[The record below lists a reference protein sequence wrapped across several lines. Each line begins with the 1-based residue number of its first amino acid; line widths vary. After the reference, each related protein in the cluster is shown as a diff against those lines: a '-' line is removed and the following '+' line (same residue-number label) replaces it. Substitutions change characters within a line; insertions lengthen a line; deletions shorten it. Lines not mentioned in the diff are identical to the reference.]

1 MCGIAGLLNLD
12 FQPVDAG
19 QLQQMNDIQI
29 HRGPD
34 AGDTYIAGPLG
45 LAHRRLSIIDIAS
58 GQQPL
63 VNVENNAVIVFNGE
77 IYNFASL
84 REELIGLG
92 AGFRTHSDTEVILQ
106 AWKVWGKACVKRL
119 RGMFAFA
126 IWDKNSEQLFIARDR
141 LGIKPLYYSL
151 INGRQLAFASELKA
165 LQCLPQLDRQLDARA
180 IADYFTFGYIPD
192 PKSILAG
199 VHKLPPG
206 HTLLLERGQTQPTIE
221 QYWDASFADPFQ
233 VRDQRQLDEELIER
247 LREAVGIRL
256 ISEVP
261 IGAFLSGGVD
271 SSAVV
276 ALMAGLMQQPV
287 NTCSIGFDVP
297 SFNETE
303 FARQVAERYQT
314 NHQEHQVA
322 VDDFGLLDTLSG
334 LYDEPYADSSAIP
347 TYRVCEQAKKRV
359 TVCLSG
365 DGGDEL
371 FAGYRR
377 YRWHLL
383 EERIRGLVPSAIRQP
398 VFGLLG
404 NYYPKLDRA
413 PRYLRAKSTFQA
425 LQREALAAYLHSVSF
440 TPEPV
445 FKQLFTPEFNKR
457 LNGYRPLEVF
467 EGYQQQFDGD
477 DPLSLIQYLDM
488 KTYLPGDILTK
499 VDRASMAHS
508 LEVRV
513 PLLDHE
519 FLGWANRI
527 PAHLKLHRR
536 EGKHIFKRA
545 LEPHLPRNVL
555 YRPKMGFGVPV
566 ARWIRGPLA
575 DTLRQRILR
584 GHLQTLGIFN
594 QKTLERLADEHIRGT
609 SDHSVT
615 LWALLMFEAS
625 IRRSMT
631 GDQVAAA

>member
-12 FQPVDAG
+12 RQPVDAG
-19 QLQQMNDIQI
+19 LLQRMNDIQT

-34 AGDTYIAGPLG
+34 AGGTHVAGHLG

-63 VNVENNAVIVFNGE
+63 VNAEQSAVIVFNGE
-77 IYNFASL
+77 IYNFATL
-84 REELIGLG
+84 REELKGLG
-92 AGFRTHSDTEVILQ
+92 FGFRTRSDTEVILQ
-106 AWKVWGKACVKRL
+106 AWKAWGKACVKRL

-126 IWDKNSEQLFIARDR
+126 VWDFDSEQLFLARDR

-151 INGRQLAFASELKA
+151 INGRQLAFASELKG
-165 LQCLPQLDRQLDARA
+165 LQCLPQLDRQFDDRA
-180 IADYFTFGYIPD
+180 IADFFTFGYIPD
-192 PKSILAG
+192 PKSIYAG
-199 VHKLPPG
+199 THKLPPG
-206 HTLLLERGQTQPTIE
+206 HTLLLERGQTQPAIE
-221 QYWDASFADPFQ
+221 QYWDASFADPVQ
-233 VRDQRQLDEELIER
+233 IRDQRQLQGELIER
-247 LREAVGIRL
+247 LREAVQIRL
-256 ISEVP
+256 VSEVP

-276 ALMAGLMQQPV
+276 ALMAGLMERPV

-303 FARQVAERYQT
+303 FAEMVARRYGT
-314 NHQEHQVA
+314 NHRVQTVA
-322 VDDFGLLDTLSG
+322 VDDFGLLDTLAN

-347 TYRVCEQAKKRV
+347 TYRVCEQARKQV

-377 YRWHLL
+377 YRWHML
-383 EERIRGLVPSAIRQP
+383 EERIRGLVPAAIRKP
-398 VFGLLG
+398 VFDLLG
-404 NYYPKLDRA
+404 NYYPKLDWA

-425 LQREALAAYLHSVSF
+425 LQREALAAYLHTVSF
-440 TPEPV
+440 TPEQV
-445 FKQLFTPEFNKR
+445 LRQLFTPEFNRR
-457 LNGYRPLEVF
+457 LNGYRPLTVF
-467 EGYQQQFDGD
+467 ESHQQQFDGD

-499 VDRASMAHS
+499 VDRASMAHG

-513 PLLDHE
+513 PILDHE

-527 PAHLKLHRR
+527 PSDLKLCGR
-536 EGKHIFKRA
+536 EGKSLFKKS
-545 LEPHLPRNVL
+545 LEPHLPDNVL
-555 YRPKMGFGVPV
+555 YRPKKGFGVPI
-566 ARWIRGPLA
+566 ARWMRGPLA
-575 DTLRQRILR
+575 DTLRQRLLR
-584 GHLQTLGIFN
+584 GHLQALGIFN
-594 QKTLERLADEHIRGT
+594 HRTLERLADEHIRGT

-615 LWALLMFEAS
+615 LWALLMFESS
-625 IRRSMT
+625 IRRSLS
-631 GDQVAAA
+631 GNQEAAA